1 MVSQAFPACLDKRA
15 TLATLV
21 NLDFLEPQA
30 RKEMMEHL
38 ASLVSKDSLVSQDKM
53 DYLACLE
60 KKETL
65 DTLVDL
71 DKMDY
76 QVYLD
81 RKEILVYPDFLDHQV
96 KIRLRKT

>member
-1 MVSQAFPACLDKRA
+1 MVEYQ
-15 TLATLV
+15 
-21 NLDFLEPQA
+21 
-30 RKEMMEHL
+30 
-38 ASLVSKDSLVSQDKM
+38 ASLVSKDSLASQDKM

-81 RKEILVYPDFLDHQV
+81 RKEILVYLDFLDHQV
-96 KIRLRKT
+96 KIRSSENLKLSQGQR